1 MSYNT
6 VIPSNTFQRDQPIVA
21 TTRESNNNWSYKK
34 ERKHY
39 IQKPHNGYYYY
50 CSDDSELKN
59 PSPGFWIKKKSKNL
73 TKLFDWT
80 NRHKKKVTQT
90 KSTIDNAGGGTG
102 LSVVDQSMWGTK

>member
-6 VIPSNTFQRDQPIVA
+6 VIPSNTFQRGQPTVA

-39 IQKPHNGYYYY
+39 IQQPHDGYYYY
-50 CSDDSELKN
+50 CRDDGELKN

-80 NRHKKKVTQT
+80 NRHKKKDTQT
-90 KSTIDNAGGGTG
+90 KSTIDNTGGGTG
-102 LSVVDQSMWGTK
+102 MSVDQCMWGTK